1 MADPGEDD
9 FHDVQRQP
17 CLEPIRNAYRLT
29 LNGIIMSSLLG
40 IDNGLTVTKAVI
52 FDADGTQLSVARRRV
67 PQSMPHPRWVERD
80 MLGLWQA
87 TAEAIREAIALSGRP
102 AGDIK
107 AVAATAHGDG
117 LYLLDRNRRPL
128 GPGILS
134 LDSRAGEIVD
144 EWAKGSVFAE
154 ALALTGQVPHASAP
168 SAILGWL
175 KKHAPERF
183 SQIGHIVGCKDWL
196 RFCLTGT
203 VGTDL
208 TEASTSFTDVRTQ
221 VYAQEAMR
229 IFGLEELFAALPGA
243 AHSADIVGYAT
254 AEAAALTGLAEGT
267 PVACGLHDVTAS
279 ALGIGGHEEGV
290 VSIVAGTYSINE
302 VVSAEPRTDQRWF
315 CRNAID
321 LGRWNNMSISPA
333 STANYD
339 WFLDTLCR
347 AEQDEA
353 KKTGRS
359 IHEMLATE
367 IDTALKK
374 PSTLLFHPYLFGS
387 PYGNAAS
394 ASFVGLRGWHDRG
407 DMLKAVLEGIAFNHR
422 THVEALRDGFA
433 VREVRLTGG
442 GSRNPAFAQMFA
454 DVLNVPVTVTSTD
467 EAAAYGA
474 ALCAGAAVGLFASP
488 QEGARATCTVSR
500 EYRPDPARSAVFD
513 ERYSIYGRIAEQLR
527 PKWAEIES
535 LAAQAMGGTA

>member
-1 MADPGEDD
+1 M
-9 FHDVQRQP
+9 
-17 CLEPIRNAYRLT
+17 T
-29 LNGIIMSSLLG
+29 SLLG
-40 IDNGLTVTKAVI
+40 IDNGLTVTKAVL
-52 FDADGTQLSVARRRV
+52 FDADGSQLSVARRRV
-67 PQSMPHPRWVERD
+67 PQSMPEPRRVERD
-80 MLGLWQA
+80 MAGLWQA
-87 TAEAIREAIALSGRP
+87 TAEAIGEAIALSGRP
-102 AGDIK
+102 AHDIK

-117 LYLLDRNRRPL
+117 LYLLDRERRPL

-144 EWAKGSVFAE
+144 GWQNGPVFSE

-168 SAILGWL
+168 SAILAWL
-175 KKHAPERF
+175 KSHAPDRF
-183 SQIGHIVGCKDWL
+183 ARIGHIVGCKDWL
-196 RFCLTGT
+196 RFCLTGA
-203 VGTDL
+203 VATDL

-221 VYAQEAMR
+221 NYAPEAMR
-229 IFGLEELFAALPGA
+229 IFDLEDLFAALPPA
-243 AHSADIVGYAT
+243 LHPADIAGYVT

-279 ALGIGGHEEGV
+279 ALGIGGHEDGV

-302 VVSAEPRTDQRWF
+302 VVSTGPHVDPRWF

-321 LGRWNNMSISPA
+321 PGRWNNMSISPA

-347 AEQDEA
+347 AEQEEA
-353 KKTGRS
+353 ARTGGS
-359 IHEMLATE
+359 IHEMLAAE
-367 IDTALKK
+367 IDAALRR
-374 PSTLLFHPYLFGS
+374 PSTLLFHPFLFGS
-387 PYGNAAS
+387 PYGDAAS
-394 ASFVGLRGWHDRG
+394 ASFVGLRGWHGRG

-454 DVLNVPVTVTSTD
+454 DVLGVPVSVTSTD
-467 EAAAYGA
+467 EAAAFGA

-488 QEGARATCTVSR
+488 QQGARATCAVSR
-500 EYRPDPARSAVFD
+500 EYRPDPARSAAFD
-513 ERYSIYGRIAEQLR
+513 ERYSVYSRIAEQLR

-535 LAAQAMGGTA
+535 LAGQDRGGKA